1 MLVERLWGSLGASLT
16 ALGASLGALGWVLG
30 ALREL
35 LGTFSAQETFYFQK
49 NELPAPM
56 GARFSKP
63 VRARTGSDLLRER
76 MLSRRI
82 EKRAATD
89 SEQMRQETI
98 GIIKRSV
105 IKLFLYERAGA
116 Q

>member
-1 MLVERLWGSLGASLT
+1 MVSDIVGYKRTFISKNGRPAST
-16 ALGASLGALGWVLG
+16 
-30 ALREL
+30 
-35 LGTFSAQETFYFQK
+35 
-49 NELPAPM
+49 

-63 VRARTGSDLLRER
+63 VGARTGSELLRER